1 MNLCYKTKPI
11 SCVEYHCLVVAEQ
24 RAVLRPGPPQQEA
37 GRGAFGQTPHRFA
50 PVMDICW

>member
-37 GRGAFGQTPHRFA
+37 GRGGHAGRHRT
-50 PVMDICW
+50 DLHQ